1 MNIQYKAFN
10 EPVVLNQLFFYARNV
25 AIVIKFTRLQALSI
39 FFSNTLNKID
49 PWNGVLICFSR
60 GVISFTLGIY
70 SVVQSVKKNSHLKFI
85 TLPVGITTSLFALCM
100 IGFTWLVY
108 FLPEAGMAPEISY

>member
-1 MNIQYKAFN
+1 M
-10 EPVVLNQLFFYARNV
+10 
-25 AIVIKFTRLQALSI
+25 
-39 FFSNTLNKID
+39 
-49 PWNGVLICFSR
+49 
-60 GVISFTLGIY
+60 
-70 SVVQSVKKNSHLKFI
+70 KKNSHLKFI